1 MEIEKV
7 QEDFREKVCEMLE
20 IQAEGVDRFRVF
32 TPFMFEDGD
41 HLSIVL
47 KRANGNWLLSDEG
60 HTYMHL
66 TYDLDEKDLHRG
78 TRQKIIGNA
87 LSVFTIHD
95 KEGELVIPVENEQYG
110 NALYS
115 FVQGLLRITDVTY
128 LSRERVRSTFME
140 DFRAFIQETVPQN
153 RCAFDWHDP
162 IHDPDGKYLV
172 DCRINGMPKPL
183 LVHAIPGDDKTRD
196 ATITLLQFEKWAINF
211 RSLAIFEDQE
221 EISRKV
227 LARFSDVCEKQFSSL
242 AANRDRIKRYLLES
256 MI

>member
-47 KRANGNWLLSDEG
+47 KRVNGNWLLSDEG

-242 AANRDRIKRYLLES
+242 AANRDRIKRYLQES